1 MKIFAFTLCLSLMAW
16 HPFHVSVCDIYFDSR
31 KNELQVAQRIFL
43 DDFENALRKS
53 SGKDIDLVK
62 IYDSDRGQRLITDYL
77 VSNFRVKFEGKITI
91 LKYVGAEIEEDVI
104 WCYFTISP
112 VRSMQQIEMK
122 NTILFELFDDQSNL
136 VHFNFNDKTKSFNL
150 NKNEPDC
157 KVDF

>member
-1 MKIFAFTLCLSLMAW
+1 MKLFVFTFCLSLLAW

-53 SGKDIDLVK
+53 SGRDIDLVK
-62 IYDSDRGQRLITDYL
+62 IYDSDRGQKLITDYL
-77 VSNFRVKFEGKITI
+77 ARNFRVKFKGEKTI

-112 VRSMQQIEMK
+112 VRSMRQIEMK

>member
-1 MKIFAFTLCLSLMAW
+1 MAW

-62 IYDSDRGQRLITDYL
+62 IYDSDRGQKLITDYL